1 MAGRS
6 MSLDVLVRLRDQ
18 LTGPL
23 RRLRDSL
30 RQLAD
35 FARKI
40 GMLGAAIAAISFM
53 GPIKEAAAFQ
63 QKLLDIAG
71 TVDLTGKKAFAF
83 VDAAREKFEAL
94 ALVSGQ
100 ASDIIAAGAGDGQEV

>member
-23 RRLRDSL
+23 RRLRDQLKSL
-30 RQLAD
+30 SD

-40 GMLGAAIAAISFM
+40 GLLGAAIAAISFM

-71 TVDLTGKKAFAF
+71 TIDLNGRKAFDF
-83 VDAAREKFEAL
+83 VDMARVKFEAL
-94 ALVSGQ
+94 ALASGQ
-100 ASDIIAAGAGDGQEV
+100 ASDIFADGAGQMIA